1 MIYLENLTKAYYK
14 SGEVAKMLG
23 VTTRTVQNYCINH
36 KLNEII
42 INNRRLIPK
51 ESLVDYLDNV
61 GLLVRTENSK
71 HDVIYARVSTHKQK
85 SRGDL
90 SRQVEDVERYVV
102 YQNPMNLIVIADVG
116 SGLNDTRPKLEK
128 LLLDNSIS
136 SKRIMKILSFFTK
149 NIGS

>member
-61 GLLVRTENSK
+61 GLLVRDDKTISEEL
-71 HDVIYARVSTHKQK
+71 A
-85 SRGDL
+85 
-90 SRQVEDVERYVV
+90 ED
-102 YQNPMNLIVIADVG
+102 IISIIHSF
-116 SGLNDTRPKLEK
+116 SGKLYEMRRKVREALDEEVKDDDTC
-128 LLLDNSIS
+128 
-136 SKRIMKILSFFTK
+136 
-149 NIGS
+149 